1 MNSSNTPKDLDPSS
15 LSAHLCQLIDSKF
28 TERLQQTFGSTS
40 TPFTTKNRQVTDTT
54 KHTASQFSEP
64 VPGQTDSGYGSVSLC
79 QSGTNVDNT
88 ESLSQADSLFQ
99 SSQSSIITS
108 PSCSNQVTDAT
119 QPYPDSGVVVDETQ
133 SYSESC
139 TNYQTKQLDKA
150 QDGLLKM
157 QQYFDDIKKRFKIEH
172 AIGFRIGEEYVD
184 IISGMNAK
192 QLPCL
197 REILAYLDDESLL
210 R

>member
-1 MNSSNTPKDLDPSS
+1 MNSFNTPNDPDPSS

-40 TPFTTKNRQVTDTT
+40 TPLTTKNSRVTDTT
-54 KHTASQFSEP
+54 KHTASQFSEL
-64 VPGQTDSGYGSVSLC
+64 VPGQTDSGYGSVSSC

-99 SSQSSIITS
+99 SSQSSIIAS

-119 QPYPDSGVVVDETQ
+119 QPYPDSGVVVDEVQ
-133 SYSESC
+133 SSSESC
-139 TNYQTKQLDKA
+139 TKYQTKQLDKA

-157 QQYFDDIKKRFKIEH
+157 QQYFDDMKKRFKIEH

-184 IISGMNAK
+184 IISGVNAK

-197 REILAYLDDESLL
+197 REILAYLDGESLL